1 MPYLSN
7 RLSVAFVGL
16 LLCATGAPAETAAQD
31 HGMMM
36 MEVPEG
42 ATEATR
48 GYIDA
53 MNRMSMAM
61 GADFTG
67 DADRDFIIGMI
78 AHHQGAV
85 DAAKVVLA
93 HGVDPDVRAFAA
105 QVIAAQEPEIA
116 WMQDWLAK
124 HAAD

>member
-1 MPYLSN
+1 
-7 RLSVAFVGL
+7 
-16 LLCATGAPAETAAQD
+16 
-31 HGMMM
+31 MMM